1 MTRLE
6 TERVPDDL
14 PRLKRNVLY
23 RLKNIRS

>member
-14 PRLKRNVLY
+14 PHLKRHVLY